1 MRLPPP
7 LRQLYDGWMTGSEA
21 MGRIMSW
28 ILLTVLWVSVFGIYA
43 VCLKIVALFR
53 NREIPATYWHPLKQE
68 GPDSMKNP
76 F

>member
-1 MRLPPP
+1 MRLPTP
-7 LRQLYDGWMTGSEA
+7 LRQLYKGWMTGSEA

-28 ILLTVLWVSVFGIYA
+28 ILLTTLWLVVFGIYA
-43 VCLKIVALFR
+43 ICIKIAAVFKGR
-53 NREIPATYWHPLKQE
+53 PSRTTYWHPLIQE